1 MLDLATADTC
11 DPRWWRKAQ
20 FVIDAVDARNMRK
33 LHEYK
38 LQHILA
44 LLDYQLEADQY
55 NQYIDMASAAET
67 QLISDTLPWLAT
79 EPEDPRQ
86 YIENMRQKYI
96 EVFGDPAD
104 PEFQKEIART
114 CAYLQR
120 NAND

>member
-1 MLDLATADTC
+1 M
-11 DPRWWRKAQ
+11 
-20 FVIDAVDARNMRK
+20 IDAVDARNMRK